1 MSTSGSDPI
10 FFLGVISD
18 QFIFFSWR
26 NLVTNSSFRQ
36 GCACF
41 YAFSGVAI
49 VDTVC
54 VHLRCPKWPA
64 LGILRVTIW
73 GTAWPK
79 PKPNTMHIKSAN
91 RKPNPKY

>member
-1 MSTSGSDPI
+1 MSTSGLDPI
-10 FFLGVISD
+10 FFSWRNPGPNYIL
-18 QFIFFSWR
+18 FWR
-26 NLVTNSSFRQ
+26 NLVTNSGFRK

-41 YAFSGVAI
+41 YANSGVAI

-54 VHLRCPKWPA
+54 VHLKYPKWPA

-73 GTAWPK
+73 GTAWRK
-79 PKPNTMHIKSAN
+79 AKPNTMHIKSAN